1 MRADTWS
8 AVRRPLVFVLIA
20 VMLVLIACARGAA
33 PTPTATPVPPTP
45 TEAPRPTPTQAPA
58 EPTAT
63 AAPTPTSAPEKRTQN
78 LEGETITLYHF
89 GDISGPYAAITTP
102 LVDGFN
108 DAVAW
113 LNEQGGIRGAKVE
126 VEWADDAG
134 NIEEAISIYN
144 RFRASDPKPIILII
158 YGSPEL
164 EALRERF
171 VEDQIVTLTAGVS
184 GEGLYVNS
192 GWAFGWVPIYSDQ
205 FGLFVDWLVEN
216 WADVKPPQAGDEIK
230 LGFVTWDTAYG
241 RAASTPEAIAYA
253 ESKGIE
259 IVGTEFI
266 ELSPTADT
274 TTALLNM
281 QAAGANVI
289 YTNTLAFGP
298 ANILK
303 DATALGLR
311 EQMLFAG
318 NNWAMDLATLALA
331 GPENMEGFYSL
342 MPYLWWDEE
351 HPGIEIIK
359 EQFEKNQRPP
369 QERNIAYLA
378 SFAIVDVVRQVLER
392 AIDDVGYDNLDGQA
406 AYNAITTMG
415 EIRALDGVLRLE
427 YDETRRAPNRARVAV
442 TRSGKFVP
450 LTDWLVTPDLRPQ
463 Q

>member
-1 MRADTWS
+1 MRTVRLF
-8 AVRRPLVFVLIA
+8 AVRPLV
-20 VMLVLIACARGAA
+20 LVLIVVLLALVACAPGAA
-33 PTPTATPVPPTP
+33 PTPTPQPPTP
-45 TEAPRPTPTQAPA
+45 TKAPPKPTPTEAPA

-63 AAPTPTSAPEKRTQN
+63 KPAEPEKRTQN

-126 VEWADDAG
+126 VVWADDGG

-144 RFRASDPKPIILII
+144 RFRTSDPKPLILII

-241 RAASTPEAIAYA
+241 RAASTDEAIEYA
-253 ESKGIE
+253 KSKGVE
-259 IVGTEFI
+259 VVGVEFI

-342 MPYLWWDEE
+342 MPYLWWDED

-378 SFAIVDVVRQVLER
+378 SFAIVDAARQVLER
-392 AIDDVGYDNLDGQA
+392 AIDDVGFDNLDGQA
-406 AYNAITTMG
+406 VYNAITTMG
-415 EIRALDGVLRLE
+415 EIQALDGVLRLE

-442 TRSGKFVP
+442 TQGGKFVP
-450 LTDWLVTPDLRPQ
+450 VTDWLVTPDLRPQ
-463 Q
+463 K